1 MAAPA
6 VAIRLPSAAPMM
18 VPAVPKV
25 DSRTAE
31 VTAAKALAMT
41 WIGLISSRAIRLL
54 RLLRLLTHLPQSV
67 GPAQTPPDCPLQL
80 PEAAGLDRP
89 GHLSLLSAGSSLC

>member
-41 WIGLISSRAIRLL
+41 WIGLISSRAFDSFGSFDSS
-54 RLLRLLTHLPQSV
+54 LTCPSLSGQPKRHLTAPCS
-67 GPAQTPPDCPLQL
+67 CPRQL
-80 PEAAGLDRP
+80 VWTGLDTRV
-89 GHLSLLSAGSSLC
+89 S